1 MPNYMLL
8 LYAPEPADAA
18 EIAERDADLPEW
30 KRAIEAYHADGSFVG
45 SGRLLPADTATTVRI
60 RDRETELTDGPFAVT
75 REILAGYF
83 ILACEDLDQATAAAE
98 KLPVARFGSVE
109 VRPLMSEEEMLRY
122 LDPEAAA
129 EA

>member
-8 LYAPEPADAA
+8 LYADEATTPEEVAR
-18 EIAERDADLPEW
+18 RDADLPGWRRLLEEFD
-30 KRAIEAYHADGSFVG
+30 ANGSFVA
-45 SGRLLPADTATTVRI
+45 SGRLRDSATATTVRV
-60 RDRETELTDGPFAVT
+60 RDHETELTDGPFAVT
-75 REILAGYF
+75 KEILGGYF
-83 ILACEDLDQATAAAE
+83 ILECADLDTATAAAE

-122 LDPEAAA
+122 RDTEAAA